1 MDDTAGGI
9 AAAQAHLAE
18 EFQLFDDWMDRYQL
32 LIDLGKALDSLPEA
46 ERNEE
51 LKVPG
56 CQSQVWLKSAFDGT
70 RMQYRAASDA
80 IITSGLI
87 ALLLKVYSGRTPQEI
102 LSTPFTLANEIGL
115 QTHLSPSRANGFA
128 NMVKRIAEE
137 AAKHV

>member
-1 MDDTAGGI
+1 MTDEPSSV
-9 AAAQAHLAE
+9 AAAQAHFAE

-32 LIDLGKALDSLPEA
+32 LIDLGKGLDSLPEA
-46 ERNEE
+46 ERSDD

-56 CQSQVWLKSAFDGT
+56 CQSQVWLKSDYDG
-70 RMQYRAASDA
+70 RLMHFRAASDA

-102 LSTPFTLANEIGL
+102 LGTPFTLANDIGL

-128 NMVKRIAEE
+128 NMVRRIAEE
-137 AAKHV
+137 AALHV

>member
-1 MDDTAGGI
+1 MTDTSDSI

-32 LIDLGKALDSLPEA
+32 LIDMGKALDALPEA
-46 ERNEE
+46 ERSEA

-56 CQSQVWLKSAFDGT
+56 CQSQVWLKSDFDGA
-70 RMQYRAASDA
+70 RMHYRAASDA

-102 LSTPFTLANEIGL
+102 LATPFTLAGEIGL

-128 NMVKRIAEE
+128 NMVRRIAEE
-137 AAKHV
+137 AARHA

>member
-1 MDDTAGGI
+1 MTDAPDSI

-18 EFQLFDDWMDRYQL
+18 EFSLFDDWMDRYQL
-32 LIDLGKALDSLPEA
+32 LIDLGKALESLPED
-46 ERNEE
+46 ERSDD

-56 CQSQVWLKSAFDGT
+56 CQSQVWLKSAYDDG
-70 RMQYRAASDA
+70 RMYFRAASDA

-87 ALLLKVYSGRTPQEI
+87 ALLLKVYSGRTPREI
-102 LSTPFTLANEIGL
+102 LETPFTLASEIGL

>member
-1 MDDTAGGI
+1 MDGNGI
-9 AAAQAHLAE
+9 AAAQAHLAG

-46 ERNEE
+46 ERSEA

-56 CQSQVWLKSAFDGT
+56 CQSQVWLKSEFDG
-70 RMQYRAASDA
+70 RLMHYRAASDA

-87 ALLLKVYSGRTPQEI
+87 ALLLQVYSERTPQEI
-102 LSTPFTLANEIGL
+102 LGTPFTLASEIGL

>member
-1 MDDTAGGI
+1 MTSQPASI
-9 AAAQAHLAE
+9 AEAQAALAE

-32 LIDLGKALDSLPEA
+32 LIDLGRALDALPES
-46 ERNEE
+46 ERSDE

-56 CQSQVWLKSAFDGT
+56 CQSQVWLKSAFDGSH
-70 RMQYRAASDA
+70 MHFRAASDA

-87 ALLLKVYSGRTPQEI
+87 ALLLKVYDGRTPAEI
-102 LSTPFTLANEIGL
+102 LSAPFTLAGEIGL

-137 AAKHV
+137 AAKNV